1 MFLWQFQL
9 GGGAKSTFPLLF
21 MSNLGLLLS
30 HGEKLCI
37 KIENF
42 ISIQTKNKLI
52 FLFSDSNIFI
62 TSWYCVKFMFLVGEV
77 RFSKNSGGSVPHGD
91 VYNACW
97 GKATLIEPNVSSM
110 PCSMTKIAKL
120 GKNIKTVH
128 FFMSTLRSWLSNGKS
143 TRHPLH
149 WQLFLPI

>member
-1 MFLWQFQL
+1 MVLCQHQFSNTPPMTILRINSSFFYCELVLFQPVTLKTNSWQDGSIHSNSPNIKAVLQHSPNVLQSPYTIVQSHYNNGDLMFLWQFQL

-62 TSWYCVKFMFLVGEV
+62 T
-77 RFSKNSGGSVPHGD
+77 
-91 VYNACW
+91 
-97 GKATLIEPNVSSM
+97 T
-110 PCSMTKIAKL
+110 
-120 GKNIKTVH
+120 
-128 FFMSTLRSWLSNGKS
+128 
-143 TRHPLH
+143 
-149 WQLFLPI
+149 